1 MTDDSRSQVFPSHHT
16 SCSPYFLLH
25 PHLFK
30 LNLSNFL
37 NPDSNFSVILS
48 IGKAASSLL
57 ARNSWNTPSQFV
69 PNQALTIFRE
79 IIFHALKFLSSPQ
92 RSQATISHLHTTH
105 YF

>member
-1 MTDDSRSQVFPSHHT
+1 MTVEAKFFQVIMLLIHHT
-16 SCSPYFLLH
+16 FCYI
-25 PHLFK
+25 HLFK
-30 LNLSNFL
+30 LNLSDFL
-37 NPDSNFSVILS
+37 SHDSNFSVILS
-48 IGKAASSLL
+48 IGKAASRLL

-92 RSQATISHLHTTH
+92 RSQATISQLHTIH